1 MTPASSAG
9 PLDFPLIRYQRC
21 VVPPRTKPKPR
32 RSILHRRIK
41 ELRAARGLAQ
51 AALAEAGK
59 LGDKSTVAQWERGA
73 TSPRADVI
81 PLIAAALGVGVAD
94 LYSRPVA

>member
-1 MTPASSAG
+1 MIAREPSQS
-9 PLDFPLIRYQRC
+9 LDFSLIRYQRFGAMA
-21 VVPPRTKPKPR
+21 RTKQKPR
-32 RSILHRRIK
+32 RTILHRRIR
-41 ELRAARGLAQ
+41 ELRTDRGLTQ
-51 AALAEAGK
+51 AALAEACR

>member
-1 MTPASSAG
+1 MA
-9 PLDFPLIRYQRC
+9 
-21 VVPPRTKPKPR
+21 RTKQKPR
-32 RSILHRRIK
+32 RTILHRRIR
-41 ELRAARGLAQ
+41 ELRTDRGLTQ
-51 AALAEAGK
+51 AALAEACR